1 MDSDCSGTSDFD
13 ADLDGHDAVDFG
25 GSDCDDADDTIS
37 PDAEEVFDGIDNDCD
52 GFTDEGTGG
61 ADDDGDGFTE
71 ADGDCDDDNPAVYPG
86 ADELCDAVDNDC
98 NGEVDEEGAADCVDW
113 YVDADRDGYGSGEA
127 VCACASDG
135 TRDSTR
141 GDDCND
147 LSPIVHPDAP
157 DTWYDGID
165 ADCSGTSD
173 FDQDMD
179 GFDATFAGGTDCNDI
194 DDTVHPDATDLP
206 YDGIDTDCDGWS
218 DSDADRDGHDHIDFG
233 GDDCNDADDTVS
245 PTATELVDLIDQ
257 DCDGYV
263 DEDHILPGDV
273 VVTELMVTPL
283 MTSEWDGEYFE
294 VYNRADFDIDIMGWD
309 VMDADGDGFTIDESV
324 VVPAGGF
331 AVLGVNENP
340 DFNGGVDLDYVY
352 SWDDFAFGHE
362 SDTLRLFLLGSNIS
376 TMSYSRSWDVEIG
389 RSLSVDLDYVHPD
402 TSVYSSVW
410 CSSTT
415 TLPGGDHG
423 TPGQLNEPC
432 MDIDWDEDG
441 YSEADGDCDDHDP
454 AIFPFA
460 MEVCDGVDNNCD
472 GVVDEAGADG
482 ATTWWRDADG
492 DGYGNVDISVFT
504 CSAPEGY
511 IDDSTDCDD
520 TNPDQNPGMEEV
532 WYDGVDGDCD
542 GESDFDQDGD
552 SFEVD
557 THGGLDCDDE
567 NPDVNPTVLDEWYD
581 GIDADCGGE
590 DDYDKDGDSFA
601 SDLYGG
607 LDCDD
612 DDPAVSPGTIEA
624 WNGIDDNCVGGIDNF
639 MVMGFSTL
647 VVGTDAPVHLGY
659 ENGISSGDMD
669 GDGHDDL
676 IVAAD
681 IGGYAEEGVAYL
693 LDGAMPWMLIGDAED
708 RASAQFSGAA
718 AGNWMGVMSSHQV
731 DHIGSPSADL
741 VMGGTDTI
749 GGYAMCIID
758 GDLLTGPV
766 SCADAG
772 VRFTGSDD
780 DYPRVMT
787 HLDLNGD
794 GFAELVYADSW
805 HGPSDTGR
813 VFVFSGAEIMGG
825 DYDLLLDNDWRIDG
839 RHAYDYVGSQLS
851 GGDPNSD
858 GYDDLFIGAYGDDH
872 PEPKTGSIFVMNGT
886 ADTPPPVMTAQ
897 FDKDIQLYGE
907 TLNAQ
912 VGRWNAGAVGD
923 IDGDG
928 ARDIVVSSPGTE
940 SVHVWYTAS
949 TLTGGSHETVDADLS
964 IMGTDEASGFGIG
977 LATGD
982 LDADGADDI
991 IIGAPDELYP
1001 GEGAADSEG
1010 HVYIFFGSEIV
1021 GGGLTASDAGAH
1033 FNGRLTGDN
1042 FGAVI
1047 RSGFDM
1053 NSDGREDI
1061 AVGAPGDAPAGEDE
1075 GQVHILLMP
1084 AGR

>member
-1 MDSDCSGTSDFD
+1 M
-13 ADLDGHDAVDFG
+13 
-25 GSDCDDADDTIS
+25 
-37 PDAEEVFDGIDNDCD
+37 EE
-52 GFTDEGTGG
+52 
-61 ADDDGDGFTE
+61 
-71 ADGDCDDDNPAVYPG
+71 
-86 ADELCDAVDNDC
+86 
-98 NGEVDEEGAADCVDW
+98 
-113 YVDADRDGYGSGEA
+113 
-127 VCACASDG
+127 
-135 TRDSTR
+135 
-141 GDDCND
+141 
-147 LSPIVHPDAP
+147 
-157 DTWYDGID
+157 
-165 ADCSGTSD
+165 
-173 FDQDMD
+173 
-179 GFDATFAGGTDCNDI
+179 
-194 DDTVHPDATDLP
+194 
-206 YDGIDTDCDGWS
+206 
-218 DSDADRDGHDHIDFG
+218 
-233 GDDCNDADDTVS
+233 
-245 PTATELVDLIDQ
+245 
-257 DCDGYV
+257 
-263 DEDHILPGDV
+263 
-273 VVTELMVTPL
+273 
-283 MTSEWDGEYFE
+283 
-294 VYNRADFDIDIMGWD
+294 
-309 VMDADGDGFTIDESV
+309 
-324 VVPAGGF
+324 
-331 AVLGVNENP
+331 
-340 DFNGGVDLDYVY
+340 
-352 SWDDFAFGHE
+352 
-362 SDTLRLFLLGSNIS
+362 
-376 TMSYSRSWDVEIG
+376 
-389 RSLSVDLDYVHPD
+389 
-402 TSVYSSVW
+402 
-410 CSSTT
+410 
-415 TLPGGDHG
+415 
-423 TPGQLNEPC
+423 
-432 MDIDWDEDG
+432 
-441 YSEADGDCDDHDP
+441 
-454 AIFPFA
+454 
-460 MEVCDGVDNNCD
+460 
-472 GVVDEAGADG
+472 
-482 ATTWWRDADG
+482 DADG
-492 DGYGNVDISVFT
+492 DGYGNEDISVFT
-504 CSAPEGY
+504 CGAPEGY
-511 IDDSTDCDD
+511 IDDNTDCDD

-590 DDYDKDGDSFA
+590 DDYDKDSDSFA

-693 LDGAMPWMLIGDAED
+693 LDGAMPWLLIGVQRI

-813 VFVFSGAEIMGG
+813 VFVFSGAELMGG

-872 PEPKTGSIFVMNGT
+872 QKPKTGSIFVMNG
-886 ADTPPPVMTAQ
+886 AAEYTPSRHDCSVRQGHPA
-897 FDKDIQLYGE
+897 L
-907 TLNAQ
+907 
-912 VGRWNAGAVGD
+912 W
-923 IDGDG
+923 
-928 ARDIVVSSPGTE
+928 RD
-940 SVHVWYTAS
+940 HQ
-949 TLTGGSHETVDADLS
+949 
-964 IMGTDEASGFGIG
+964 
-977 LATGD
+977 
-982 LDADGADDI
+982 
-991 IIGAPDELYP
+991 
-1001 GEGAADSEG
+1001 
-1010 HVYIFFGSEIV
+1010 
-1021 GGGLTASDAGAH
+1021 
-1033 FNGRLTGDN
+1033 
-1042 FGAVI
+1042 
-1047 RSGFDM
+1047 RSGRPM
-1053 NSDGREDI
+1053 ERRCSGR
-1061 AVGAPGDAPAGEDE
+1061 
-1075 GQVHILLMP
+1075 
-1084 AGR
+1084 RRR